1 MDYSKLSDA
10 QLLALENNDFSK
22 LKDNELADLQDKIE
36 GKTPSVASDLGDM
49 AGYAWQGLKSAG
61 GGALDAL
68 DYVGGVSRT
77 ALGSL
82 GNLTG
87 KDIVSKQD
95 FIDAINPLD
104 GKQAP
109 STSDML
115 GKSGMEDGFTRGALG
130 FAGDILLDPTTYGTG
145 GLSAINKIAKSN
157 KLDDAIKLANAIG
170 DKMPSITKGVS
181 KVQDKIGR
189 LINKGALNKIDTN
202 ALKGA
207 IRFGE
212 NSIMPSKVLYERGVS
227 GDFADIARQINEIVS
242 ENVLKRKE
250 IEDLASANIEPV
262 LESALKQSEN
272 LIGGL
277 KNKTKNVYSPLA
289 EKALQEQGG
298 TVKKISDKL
307 YGVKDSVILDSRGN
321 PFKKIT
327 KSPKLSDLATQK
339 AEIDKVFYGI
349 DDPKLGEITSQS
361 KEILGDIR
369 KGLKDEITNSIKK
382 LSPELASTY
391 DNLGKETSAF
401 INALGPAEASAL
413 IEGRKVPV
421 PVLTAVM
428 AGDTLGGIMQGS
440 DNMITKAGRLATGLL
455 AKAMNAPKTGTKT
468 AQYLRRASMEKGI
481 ANSGIG
487 TLDQLAKRLL
497 INTNDD

>member
-36 GKTPSVASDLGDM
+36 GKTPSVANDIGDM

-170 DKMPSITKGVS
+170 DKMPSMTKGVS
-181 KVQDKIGR
+181 KVQDKLGR
-189 LINKGALNKIDTN
+189 LINKGALGRLDTN
-202 ALKGA
+202 ALKGS
-207 IRFGE
+207 IRFGGG
-212 NSIMPSKVLYERGVS
+212 SILPSDVIYNNGKSGNFAEIAKYMIETVPQNTLERKNIL
-227 GDFADIARQINEIVS
+227 DFASD
-242 ENVLKRKE
+242 
-250 IEDLASANIEPV
+250 NIEPV
-262 LESALKQSEN
+262 LENALKQSEN

-307 YGVKDSVILDSRGN
+307 YGVKDSVILDSKGN

-349 DDPKLGEITSQS
+349 NDPKLGEITSQS

-369 KGLKDEITNSIKK
+369 KGLKDEITNSIRK
-382 LSPELASTY
+382 LSPEMAEKY
-391 DNLGKETSAF
+391 ERLGKESSALL
-401 INALGPAEASAL
+401 NAMGPAEASAL
-413 IEGRKVPV
+413 IEGRKVSV

-428 AGDTLGGIMQGS
+428 AGDTLGGILS
-440 DNMITKAGRLATGLL
+440 SADNMGTKATRLASGLL
-455 AKAMNAPKTGTKT
+455 AKTLNASGSGTKL
-468 AQYLRRASMEKGI
+468 AQKLRRASMEKGI

-487 TLDQLAKRLL
+487 TLDHLPKRLL
-497 INTNDD
+497 ITTNDD